1 MNPIDSV
8 KHSLA
13 VLEQSGFTLDTKK
26 QEQIVQYLML
36 LAKWNK
42 HYNLT
47 AIETIEEMFFQ
58 HVMDSL
64 SIVNYLN
71 GSRIIDVGTGAGL
84 PGIVLAIVRPDWQ
97 ITLIDSNQKKTAFQQ
112 QVKIELALNNIT
124 VVTGRVENV
133 DVNVDVNGSVQ
144 TIVSRAYA
152 SLGLFIKTTQH
163 LAGKQSEQCRW
174 IAMKG
179 CCTQQEL
186 DEVMS
191 PYCIEKRISL
201 TVSGLSAKR
210 ELIVIKK
217 MDMHEKPE

>member
-1 MNPIDSV
+1 MSPIDSV

-84 PGIVLAIVRPDWQ
+84 PGIVLAIARPDWLV
-97 ITLIDSNQKKTAFQQ
+97 TLIDSNQKKTAFQQ
-112 QVKIELALNNIT
+112 QVKIELALNNIAI
-124 VVTGRVENV
+124 VTGRVENV
-133 DVNVDVNGSVQ
+133 DVNVDVSPAQ

-191 PYCIEKRISL
+191 PYCIEK
-201 TVSGLSAKR
+201 KN
-210 ELIVIKK
+210 IVNRTGAFSKK
-217 MDMHEKPE
+217 GVDCHQKNGHA